1 MNFRHILLIFLTIGL
16 SCSPVKKINENVI
29 SGEFDKAINKT
40 IEELKKTKNKKKKS
54 QYESILIDVF
64 NRSVIKSENR
74 ISQLKRDGNPE
85 LYNKIYF
92 EYQNL
97 IDRQNK
103 LMNIASNSLRFNFK
117 NYDNQLIEY
126 RYKTSDYYL
135 EVSKNLIS
143 KDNKIDY
150 RNAYNYL
157 SIIESINSVSPNF
170 LPSLK

>member
-1 MNFRHILLIFLTIGL
+1 MNFRHILLIFLTIVL

-103 LMNIASNSLRFNFK
+103 LMNIASNSH
-117 NYDNQLIEY
+117 
-126 RYKTSDYYL
+126 TT
-135 EVSKNLIS
+135 
-143 KDNKIDY
+143 
-150 RNAYNYL
+150 L
-157 SIIESINSVSPNF
+157 S
-170 LPSLK
+170 